1 MPGKIFYR
9 ERREVGEGDQIP
21 RFNLVAVAGLDLKI
35 HVTHMRKAGVASSV
49 IRAWVGHQTEE
60 MFSRYNTIDEGDLTE
75 AMDRLQGYLGDCSPK
90 VDQKSENGEA

>member
-35 HVTHMRKAGVASSV
+35 HVTHMRKAELEQIAAALDAELIELTVPDKGHKLQ
-49 IRAWVGHQTEE
+49 VG
-60 MFSRYNTIDEGDLTE
+60 D
-75 AMDRLQGYLGDCSPK
+75 
-90 VDQKSENGEA
+90 